1 MAIEHLSPLAPVSF
15 PEFGTSTS
23 WLMCRNALCPNF
35 GVHYDGPS
43 PEECARSVSDAR
55 YWLDLKAKRVKC
67 RHCNLSFQMLPNLPV
82 RPLARYFLSL
92 SLPFA
97 DCPNPKCANHGFNL
111 FENCPPKD
119 ASGVRR
125 YRWSAGR
132 QAVCRACQGRFM
144 VGEALHVTR
153 AKTVR
158 KSFGAIMEGV
168 RMGVSVTKTTEAK
181 GIAIGTY
188 YAHLLRCGA
197 RIQDNHSWRNAQL
210 LHPRFAACDKP
221 LLVQTDALE
230 VSLQRFG
237 DGPRYK
243 LMKLLVSVVV
253 LQEQER
259 RSFFVLAAH
268 PFFLPESRCPE
279 RKELMKELL
288 EDRERPHFAR
298 RWEGVEHLLQW
309 VLGANA
315 AKTMET
321 SPDLG
326 RKGFF
331 MRSPHAELAHFL
343 VVGKMLSRF
352 RRVHFHMDGDRSLRT
367 AALVAFAE
375 RIQSGGVE
383 IALFQHDKKAGRRK
397 VPLGR
402 APSKKERCR
411 HLGRAWAAMEDRFAE
426 KLNSKGRFPLR
437 TDQQQDAEV
446 RAQARARAFRSAFKG
461 AYSTEGEWAWLEHP
475 PDNRQY
481 ARPRTLWLTRTPGQT
496 LEDGRSL
503 LLHASLQSVDS
514 AFNAMREQVRSL
526 GRPDFRSQPGRGFRS
541 RYFRVDVVLCEL
553 WPYLLMRNYAI
564 RKKTKQLGIP
574 ARALRLMAPNGKE
587 PDLVEVALS
596 FQLGRAHAERM
607 SGWAGRGFRRN
618 RRQAERTGA

>member
-1 MAIEHLSPLAPVSF
+1 MAIEHLLPLAPVSF

-23 WLMCRNALCPNF
+23 WLMCRNALCLNF

-55 YWLDLKAKRVKC
+55 YRLDLAAQRVKC

-111 FENCPPKD
+111 FENCSPKD
-119 ASGVRR
+119 APGVRR
-125 YRWSAGR
+125 YRWSAGH

-158 KSFGAIMEGV
+158 RSISAIMENV

-181 GIAIGTY
+181 RIATGTY
-188 YAHLLRCGA
+188 YANLLRFGP
-197 RIQDNHSWRNAQL
+197 RIRDNHSWRNAQL

-221 LLVQTDALE
+221 LLVQTDALD

-237 DGPRYK
+237 DGPRHQ

-253 LQEQER
+253 LPDI

-268 PFFLPESRCPE
+268 PFFLPESRCPKT
-279 RKELMKELL
+279 KELV
-288 EDRERPHFAR
+288 EDVERPLFAR
-298 RWEGVEHLLQW
+298 RWEGIAHLLQGD
-309 VLGANA
+309 LGPTA
-315 AKTMET
+315 AETMDAL
-321 SPDLG
+321 PDLSRNG
-326 RKGFF
+326 CF

-352 RRVHFHMDGDRSLRT
+352 RRVHFHMDGDRSLHT

-383 IALFQHDKKAGRRK
+383 IALFQHDKSEGRRRA
-397 VPLGR
+397 PPGR
-402 APSKKERCR
+402 APSKEEKCR
-411 HLGRAWAAMEDRFAE
+411 HLGRAWTAMEDRFAE
-426 KLNSKGRFPLR
+426 KLNPKGQLPLH
-437 TDQQQDAEV
+437 TNQQDAKV
-446 RAQARARAFRSAFKG
+446 RAEVFRSAFEG
-461 AYSTEGEWAWLEHP
+461 AYSKRGGWAWLEHP

-514 AFNAMREQVRSL
+514 AFGAMRGHVRSL
-526 GRPDFRSQPGRGFRS
+526 GRPDFRSRPGRGFRS
-541 RYFRVDVVLCEL
+541 RYVRVDVVLCEL
-553 WPYLLMRNYAI
+553 LLYLLMRNYGI
-564 RKKTKQLGIP
+564 RKKTKQRGIP
-574 ARALRLMAPNGKE
+574 ARALRLMAPKGKD
-587 PDLVEVALS
+587 PDLVEVARS
-596 FQLGRAHAERM
+596 FRLGRAHAERM
-607 SGWAGRGFRRN
+607 SGWTGRGFRRN
-618 RRQAERTGA
+618 RRQAEQTGA